1 MKTPPSNLS
10 HWNGL
15 LDSIS
20 AFLRDPQALRLDRIS
35 WSGEGVEQRSA
46 YHSLLQIV
54 RNRTLIEHLIRE
66 HSRRMPKARLH
77 ALLALAIIQ
86 FLESDDTEATRA
98 KVVHHTVRLTRELCS
113 QPESRFVNAVA
124 RAISEHQSRTLQLLD
139 APEHWHV
146 RYSHPRWLVERWISQ
161 FGNKTTRLLL
171 QWNQSIPH
179 TYVHDLRRICQT
191 EQSLRNPEELPKLTA
206 TPWPDFHVLEK
217 AGRANIESLLKWPFY
232 IQDPS
237 TRIAPSLFEPPS
249 NRASI
254 LDTCAAPGGKSLHL
268 LKRLADNG
276 HAWQRWIAT
285 DSSPERLRVMENNL
299 ERLGVKGIE
308 TSCVDWLKPLPESLA
323 SLRFDWVLL
332 DAPCSSVGVIQRH
345 PEIRWRLHADDYQ
358 RLPVQQL
365 ALLEQC
371 SRLVRKDGQ
380 LVYSTC
386 SFDPDENER
395 VIEAFQQT
403 AQGRHFEVRTGRS
416 LLPHLEG
423 HDGVGAFL
431 LRRKADAL
439 SPSGE

>member
-1 MKTPPSNLS
+1 MKNPQSNLS
-10 HWNGL
+10 HWNGP

-20 AFLRDPQALRLDRIS
+20 AFLRDPQTLRLDRLS
-35 WSGEGVEQRSA
+35 WSGEAVEQRSA

-66 HSRRMPKARLH
+66 HSRRMPKTRLQ
-77 ALLALAIIQ
+77 ALLALAIVQ
-86 FLESDDTEATRA
+86 LLESDDSEATRA
-98 KVVHHTVRLTRELCS
+98 KVVHHTVQLTRKLCS

-124 RAISEHQSRTLQLLD
+124 RAISEHLSQTIQILD
-139 APEHWHV
+139 VPEYWHV

-161 FGNKTTRLLL
+161 FGSETTRLLL

-191 EQSLRNPEELPKLTA
+191 EQSLRNPEEIPQLTA
-206 TPWPDFHVLEK
+206 TPWPDFQCLEK
-217 AGRANIESLLKWPFY
+217 TGRSNIEYLLKWPFY

-237 TRIAPSLFEPPS
+237 TRIAPSLFEPPPE
-249 NRASI
+249 RPSI
-254 LDTCAAPGGKSLHL
+254 LDACAAPGGKSLHL
-268 LKRLADNG
+268 LKHLTDSG
-276 HAWQRWIAT
+276 HAWQRWMAA
-285 DSSPERLRVMENNL
+285 DSSHERLRVMENNL

-308 TSCVDWLKPLPESLA
+308 TCCVDWLKPLPESIA

-332 DAPCSSVGVIQRH
+332 DAPCSSVGVIRRH
-345 PEIRWRLHADDYQ
+345 PEIRWRLHADDSQ
-358 RLPVQQL
+358 RLPAQQL

-371 SRLVRKDGQ
+371 SRLVRKGGQ

-395 VIEAFQQT
+395 VIEAFLQT
-403 AQGRHFEVRTGRS
+403 EQGRHFELRSGHS

-431 LRRKADAL
+431 LRRKGEAHGA
-439 SPSGE
+439 SGK